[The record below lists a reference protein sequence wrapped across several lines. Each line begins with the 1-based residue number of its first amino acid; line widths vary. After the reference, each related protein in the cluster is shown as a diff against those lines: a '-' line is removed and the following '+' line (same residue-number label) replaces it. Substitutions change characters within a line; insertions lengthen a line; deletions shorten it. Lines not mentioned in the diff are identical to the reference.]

1 MLPVLTT
8 PRLKLQG
15 ASHADLDALW
25 RLLTERQVRRYL
37 CDDQVLTR
45 AQVEE
50 MLRVSI
56 AQGPAGMGFWVLR
69 DPEEELVGCVGL
81 HRVAPGI
88 VDHAPDLAGEVE
100 PTIALAPDR
109 WGRGYATEAL
119 VAAIAYG
126 FEALGLERL
135 VAVVDEPNHASQ
147 RLMIRVGFTPT
158 GTTTTGPCYKLC
170 TYRLTR
176 YAFNAAGGPL
186 RRPVSVPPGAAR
198 RS

>member
-1 MLPVLTT
+1 MLLVLTT
-8 PRLKLQG
+8 QHLTLQG
-15 ASHADLDALW
+15 ACHADLDALW
-25 RLLTERQVRRYL
+25 RLLTDPQVRRYL
-37 CDDQVLTR
+37 CDDQILTR

-50 MLRVSI
+50 MLSASI
-56 AQGPAGMGFWVLR
+56 AQSPMGFWTLR
-69 DPEEELVGCVGL
+69 DPEQTFLGCVGL
-81 HRVAPGI
+81 HRVTPGI

-126 FEALGLERL
+126 FETLGLEQL
-135 VAVVDEPNHASQ
+135 VAVVDEPNYASQ
-147 RLMIRVGFTPT
+147 RLMRRVGFTPT
-158 GTTTTGPCYKLC
+158 GTTTTGPCYPLC

-176 YAFNAAGGPL
+176 SAFNAAGGPL